1 MKGVHPEA
9 RVGGPIANLSERY
22 SIFIIKYHVSK
33 LAVDDEPAK
42 SSPTQ
47 LRTLKSAETVVKQRN
62 IC

>member
-1 MKGVHPEA
+1 MKGIHPEG

-22 SIFIIKYHVSK
+22 SVFIIKYHVSK
-33 LAVDDEPAK
+33 LVDDETAK

-47 LRTLKSAETVVKQRN
+47 VRALKSAETVVKQRN